1 MAKIAQF
8 CEKIALKLHESV
20 WMSVWKYLQW
30 NSEPEYTQFGTQ
42 YVKMAEIVKLYD
54 NCVKVCESVCESVRN
69 FFLYKVQL

>member
-1 MAKIAQF
+1 MAKIAQL

-42 YVKMAEIVKLYD
+42 YVKNGWNCQIVW
-54 NCVKVCESVCESVRN
+54 
-69 FFLYKVQL
+69 